1 MKSLGEIKRDNAP
14 KPKRTKAS
22 GVPGRA
28 RSKRV
33 RGASRR
39 QSTSPVVRRLNT
51 EALVAIGY
59 DRPQAE
65 KNSLPTLAVHFG
77 LVGHGYEIHVF
88 DDGKY
93 IGAGCR
99 DFSDTYKVE
108 DLKVSL
114 MEAIEKAVQQWRGAL

>member
-1 MKSLGEIKRDNAP
+1 M
-14 KPKRTKAS
+14 
-22 GVPGRA
+22 
-28 RSKRV
+28 RS
-33 RGASRR
+33 SRR
-39 QSTSPVVRRLNT
+39 RRSTSPIVRRLNT

-88 DDGKY
+88 DEGKY

-99 DFSDTYKVE
+99 DFSDTHKVQ

-114 MEAIEKAVQQWRGAL
+114 MEAIEDAIKAWRAKL

>member
-1 MKSLGEIKRDNAP
+1 VRSIEEIKRDNAP
-14 KPKRTKAS
+14 KPKRTKAT
-22 GVPGRA
+22 GVSGRA

-33 RGASRR
+33 RGAARR
-39 QSTSPVVRRLNT
+39 QSTSLVVRRLNT

-65 KNSLPTLAVHFG
+65 KLSTPTLAVHFG

-88 DDGKY
+88 DEGKY

-99 DFSDTYKVE
+99 DFSDTHKVE

-114 MEAIEKAVQQWRGAL
+114 MEAIEDAVAKWRKRL

>member
-1 MKSLGEIKRDNAP
+1 MKSIEEIKRDNAP
-14 KPKRTKAS
+14 KPKRAKAS

-33 RGASRR
+33 RGTSRR
-39 QSTSPVVRRLNT
+39 KSAPSALRRLNT
-51 EALVAIGY
+51 EALVTIGY

-65 KNSLPTLAVHFG
+65 GLKLPTLAVHFG

-88 DDGKY
+88 NEGRY

-99 DFSDTYKVE
+99 DFSGTHKVE
-108 DLKVSL
+108 DLKISL
-114 MEAIEKAVQQWRGAL
+114 METIEDAVKTWRAKL